1 VAQDAA
7 EQKSIL
13 ADAARATGV
22 LGHGLATVVD
32 AVVRLDGEL
41 ARTLGDVGHLGAV
54 RHVAHLRTLHKLTS
68 LGLVNAEP
76 VGNVASRNHLLSV

>member
-7 EQKSIL
+7 EQQSVA

-22 LGHGLATVVD
+22 LGHGLAAIVN

-54 RHVAHLRTLHKLTS
+54 RRVAHVRTLHKLTS

-76 VGNVASRNHLLSV
+76 VGEVASRNHLLSV